1 MRRRTHG
8 LSGWP
13 LLAALTLLLWPREW
27 EPITKSEY
35 SQRVKIIAEQV
46 KGKAARL
53 EKAEGKNSLVKD
65 AVEVKTNAKGETVI
79 EQIGEASWY
88 GKYFH
93 GKKTASGEAFNQ
105 YNLTAAHRTFPLG
118 TEATVTNLE
127 TGQSVE
133 VEIND
138 RGPYAKG
145 RDIDLSK
152 QAAIEIG
159 MTKDGTIP
167 VKIEAEVPPKKTRPN
182 QK

>member
-1 MRRRTHG
+1 MRRRNHG

-27 EPITKSEY
+27 DLITNSEY
-35 SQRVKIIAEQV
+35 HQRVETVAEQV
-46 KGKAARL
+46 KGKATRL
-53 EKAEGKNSLVKD
+53 EKAEGKNSLVQD
-65 AVEVKTNAKGETVI
+65 AVKVKTNAKGKMVI

-88 GKYFH
+88 GPYFH
-93 GKKTASGEAFNQ
+93 GKTTASGKAFNQ
-105 YNLTAAHRTFPLG
+105 YNFTAAHPTFPLG
-118 TEATVTNLE
+118 TKVIVTNLN
-127 TGQSVE
+127 TGESVE

-138 RGPYAKG
+138 RGPFAKG

-159 MTKDGTIP
+159 MTKAGTIP